1 MNLLPLAKLLQTKQV
16 GIAGQTI
23 FVNMIPISAPKGVL
37 LRNDLP
43 GTEID
48 YELPGYFKTGFVV
61 IVRDT
66 SFDLAE
72 QRMQRVSEV
81 LTLNDT
87 TVGDFHFNY
96 CRPKTRPNAYPM
108 SAGNLIELAAEYSVC
123 GYEIKGE

>member
-1 MNLLPLAKLLQTKQV
+1 
-16 GIAGQTI
+16 
-23 FVNMIPISAPKGVL
+23 
-37 LRNDLP
+37 
-43 GTEID
+43 
-48 YELPGYFKTGFVV
+48 
-61 IVRDT
+61 DT

>member
-1 MNLLPLAKLLQTKQV
+1 M
-16 GIAGQTI
+16 
-23 FVNMIPISAPKGVL
+23 
-37 LRNDLP
+37 
-43 GTEID
+43 
-48 YELPGYFKTGFVV
+48 
-61 IVRDT
+61 
-66 SFDLAE
+66 
-72 QRMQRVSEV
+72 SEV

>member
-16 GIAGQTI
+16 GITGQTI

-72 QRMQRVSEV
+72 QRMQRVSEFSHSMTQLSETSTSTIV
-81 LTLNDT
+81 DQ
-87 TVGDFHFNY
+87 
-96 CRPKTRPNAYPM
+96 KTRPNAYPM
-108 SAGNLIELAAEYSVC
+108 SAGT
-123 GYEIKGE
+123 